1 MKNENDLERLLDILQ
16 KRFDSNM
23 NRHEGL
29 SWKEIRERLESDP
42 GKLMI
47 LSKMEATGGEPDA
60 VGYDEATGEYIFFDC
75 SPESPEGRRSLCY
88 DVQALE
94 SRKKQKPAGS
104 AIGMADKI
112 GIDILSEEEY
122 RYLQSLGSFDEKFI
136 YPAFGVTLR
145 NNQREWYYKKLD
157 ERFPGIKAKYIST
170 YGNSYECRSH
180 NSKKLWALF
189 KSRCDEYGILYR
201 MEDIIREY
209 KKPYQ
214 AEQLSFL

>member
-47 LSKMEATGGEPDA
+47 LEKMEKSGGEPDA

-122 RYLQSLGSFDEKFI
+122 RYLQSLGSFDEKTSSWVKTPEKI
-136 YPAFGVTLR
+136 RALG
-145 NNQREWYYKKLD
+145 
-157 ERFPGIKAKYIST
+157 G
-170 YGNSYECRSH
+170 
-180 NSKKLWALF
+180 ALF
-189 KSRCDEYGILYR
+189 CDRRYGSVFVYHNGAESYYASRGFRGSLRI
-201 MEDIIREY
+201 
-209 KKPYQ
+209 
-214 AEQLSFL
+214 

>member
-47 LSKMEATGGEPDA
+47 LEKMEKSGGEPDA

-122 RYLQSLGSFDEKFI
+122 RYLQSLGSFDEKTSSWVKTPEKI
-136 YPAFGVTLR
+136 RALG
-145 NNQREWYYKKLD
+145 
-157 ERFPGIKAKYIST
+157 G
-170 YGNSYECRSH
+170 
-180 NSKKLWALF
+180 ALF
-189 KSRCDEYGILYR
+189 CDRRYDSVFVYHNGAESYYAARGFRGILR
-201 MEDIIREY
+201 V
-209 KKPYQ
+209 
-214 AEQLSFL
+214 

>member
-1 MKNENDLERLLDILQ
+1 MENENDLERLLDILQ

-29 SWKEIRERLESDP
+29 SWKDIRERLESDK

-47 LSKMEATGGEPDA
+47 LSKMHATGGEPDA

-75 SPESPEGRRSLCY
+75 SPESPQGRRSLCY

-104 AIGMADKI
+104 AIGMADEI

-122 RYLQSLGSFDEKFI
+122 RYLQALGSFDEKTSSWVKTPEEI
-136 YPAFGVTLR
+136 RALG
-145 NNQREWYYKKLD
+145 
-157 ERFPGIKAKYIST
+157 G
-170 YGNSYECRSH
+170 
-180 NSKKLWALF
+180 ALF
-189 KSRCDEYGILYR
+189 CDRRYGGVFVYHNGAESYYASRGFRGSLRI
-201 MEDIIREY
+201 
-209 KKPYQ
+209 
-214 AEQLSFL
+214 

>member
-29 SWKEIRERLESDP
+29 SWKGIRERLESDP

-47 LSKMEATGGEPDA
+47 LSKMEATGGEPDV

-94 SRKKQKPAGS
+94 SRKKQKPDGS
-104 AIGMADKI
+104 AIGMASEI
-112 GIDILSEEEY
+112 GIDILSEKEY
-122 RYLQSLGSFDEKFI
+122 RYLQTLGSFDEKTSSWVKTPEKI
-136 YPAFGVTLR
+136 RALG
-145 NNQREWYYKKLD
+145 
-157 ERFPGIKAKYIST
+157 G
-170 YGNSYECRSH
+170 
-180 NSKKLWALF
+180 ALF
-189 KSRCDEYGILYR
+189 CDRRYDSVFVYHNGAESYYASRGFRGSLRI
-201 MEDIIREY
+201 
-209 KKPYQ
+209 
-214 AEQLSFL
+214 

>member
-60 VGYDEATGEYIFFDC
+60 VGYDETTEEYIFFDC

-122 RYLQSLGSFDEKFI
+122 RYLQSLGSFDEKTSSWVKT
-136 YPAFGVTLR
+136 P
-145 NNQREWYYKKLD
+145 EK
-157 ERFPGIKAKYIST
+157 ISAL
-170 YGNSYECRSH
+170 GG
-180 NSKKLWALF
+180 ALF
-189 KSRCDEYGILYR
+189 CDRRYGSVFVYHNGAESYYASRGFRGSLRI
-201 MEDIIREY
+201 
-209 KKPYQ
+209 
-214 AEQLSFL
+214 

>member
-29 SWKEIRERLESDP
+29 SWKEIRERLESDL

-47 LSKMEATGGEPDA
+47 LSKMEATGGEPDV

-94 SRKKQKPAGS
+94 SRKKQKPDGS
-104 AIGMADKI
+104 AIGMASEI
-112 GIDILSEEEY
+112 GIDILSEKEY
-122 RYLQSLGSFDEKFI
+122 RYLQTLGSFDEKTSSWVKTPEKI
-136 YPAFGVTLR
+136 RALG
-145 NNQREWYYKKLD
+145 
-157 ERFPGIKAKYIST
+157 G
-170 YGNSYECRSH
+170 
-180 NSKKLWALF
+180 ALF
-189 KSRCDEYGILYR
+189 CDRRYDSVFVYHNGAESYYASRGFRGSLRI
-201 MEDIIREY
+201 
-209 KKPYQ
+209 
-214 AEQLSFL
+214 